1 MSFTKHWPSQCT
13 KAKSFHNAHAQAQCK
28 QDFKNVFNK
37 LVSSGEYYYF
47 WTNLLEK
54 ILQKQQ

>member
-13 KAKSFHNAHAQAQCK
+13 KAKSFHNVHAQAQCK

-37 LVSSGEYYYF
+37 LVSSK
-47 WTNLLEK
+47 LS
-54 ILQKQQ
+54 